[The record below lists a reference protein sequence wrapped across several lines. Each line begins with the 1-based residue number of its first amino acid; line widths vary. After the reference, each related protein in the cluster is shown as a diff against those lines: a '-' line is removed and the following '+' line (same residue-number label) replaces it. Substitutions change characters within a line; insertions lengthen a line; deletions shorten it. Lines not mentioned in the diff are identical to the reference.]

1 MKSKRH
7 KLQRLQ
13 AARIAGYRA
22 WRKRDEADRLSR
34 PPREPDP
41 IAGAE
46 CIRMQISGPGWAHDV
61 RCTVPVDRGC
71 KRPRSDQYAVQI
83 DGDAWAERAGLTALF
98 RHLQSVIPRT
108 VTRRQRDLMRR

>member
-7 KLQRLQ
+7 KMQRLQ

-22 WRKRDEADRLSR
+22 WRQRDEAERLSR

-46 CIRMQISGPGWAHDV
+46 CMRLQISGPGWAHDV
-61 RCTVPVDRGC
+61 LCTVPADRGFN
-71 KRPRSDQYAVQI
+71 RPRSDQYAVQI
-83 DGDAWAERAGLTALF
+83 DGAAWSERAGLTALF
-98 RHLQSVIPRT
+98 RHLQADVIPRMI
-108 VTRRQRDLMRR
+108 TRQQAARME